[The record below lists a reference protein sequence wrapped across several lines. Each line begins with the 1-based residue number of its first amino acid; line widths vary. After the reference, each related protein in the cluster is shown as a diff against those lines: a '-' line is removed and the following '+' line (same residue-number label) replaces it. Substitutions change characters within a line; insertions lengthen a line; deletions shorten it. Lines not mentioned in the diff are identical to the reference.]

1 MTIELLSKAHNRKD
15 FLCEEESLTK
25 YIRSQVSQD
34 IKRKLAAC
42 FVLTEN
48 DSVILG
54 YYTLSTES
62 IEREEVPEHHRKG
75 LPSSYRAPVILLG
88 RLARDVSQKGN
99 KIGEFL
105 LVDALLR
112 CLRLSNESIGA
123 LAVVVD
129 PINQYARQFYSRYGF
144 IHLQDSRR
152 MFIPMKTI
160 EQLLEVL
167 NKDHD

>member
-1 MTIELLSKAHNRKD
+1 MIIEILNKAHHRKD

-25 YIRSQVSQD
+25 YIRNQVSQD

-48 DSVILG
+48 DAVILG

-62 IEREEVPEHHRKG
+62 IERDEVPENHRKG
-75 LPSSYRAPVILLG
+75 LPTSYRAPVILLG
-88 RLARDVSQKGN
+88 RLARDVSQKGS
-99 KIGEFL
+99 KIGELL

-112 CLRLSNESIGA
+112 CLKLSDESIGA
-123 LAVVVD
+123 MAVVVD
-129 PINQYARQFYSRYGF
+129 PINSFAQQFYAQYGF
-144 IHLQDSRR
+144 IQLPDSGR

-160 EQLLEVL
+160 AQFAEELSGL
-167 NKDHD
+167 